1 MLHAGTK
8 GHAEFSEAPLEVFIQ
23 ECVQD
28 RVEAAVHVAKS
39 NTQVPAGGNE
49 QILVVDLHH
58 SPDDDED
65 MDRGPAD
72 DEGCHHHQYHAGN
85 TPEVPVLLFGAGQQ
99 AHTLKTKDHQAVTD
113 GDDQD
118 GNHKGKNENTDLGH
132 SIPILQI

>member
-1 MLHAGTK
+1 MPTG
-8 GHAEFSEAPLEVFIQ
+8 
-23 ECVQD
+23 D
-28 RVEAAVHVAKS
+28 
-39 NTQVPAGGNE
+39 ND

-72 DEGCHHHQYHAGN
+72 DEGCHHHQYHAGD
-85 TPEVPVLLFGAGQQ
+85 TPEVPVLLFGARQQ
-99 AHTLKTKDHQAVTD
+99 AHTLEAKDHQAVTD

-132 SIPILQI
+132 SIPILRI